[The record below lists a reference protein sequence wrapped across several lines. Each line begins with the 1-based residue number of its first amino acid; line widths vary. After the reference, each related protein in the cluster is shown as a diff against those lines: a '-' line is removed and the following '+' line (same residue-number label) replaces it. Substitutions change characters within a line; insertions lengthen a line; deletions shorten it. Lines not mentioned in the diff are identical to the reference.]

1 MNKEKVILINT
12 IDRVKR
18 FTQKVSVMDAEV
30 DIVSGRYIVDAKSIM
45 GIFSLDILKPLT
57 VIIHSEDEE
66 EINKFNEIMEEFKVD
81 DKS

>member
-18 FTQKVSVMDAEV
+18 FTQKVSVLDAEV

-66 EINKFNEIMEEFKVD
+66 EINKFNEIMEDFIQ
-81 DKS
+81 

>member
-12 IDRVKR
+12 IERVKR
-18 FTQKVSVMDAEV
+18 FTQQVSSLDTDV

-45 GIFSLDILKPLT
+45 GVFSLDILKPLT

-66 EINKFNEIMEEFKVD
+66 EINKFNEIMEEFIQ
-81 DKS
+81 

>member
-18 FTQKVSVMDAEV
+18 FTQKVSVLDAEV

-66 EINKFNEIMEEFKVD
+66 EISKFNEIMKEFEV
-81 DKS
+81 

>member
-12 IDRVKR
+12 IERVKR
-18 FTQKVSVMDAEV
+18 FTQQVSSLDTDV

-45 GIFSLDILKPLT
+45 GVFSLDILKPLT

-66 EINKFNEIMEEFKVD
+66 EINKFNEIMEEFLWEK
-81 DKS
+81 

>member
-18 FTQKVSVMDAEV
+18 FTQKVSVLDAEV

-66 EINKFNEIMEEFKVD
+66 EISKFNEIMEEFEV
-81 DKS
+81 

>member
-18 FTQKVSVMDAEV
+18 FTQKVSVLDAEV

-66 EINKFNEIMEEFKVD
+66 EINKFNEIMEEFIQ
-81 DKS
+81 

>member
-18 FTQKVSVMDAEV
+18 FTQKVSVLDAEV

-66 EINKFNEIMEEFKVD
+66 EINKFNEIMEEFLWEK
-81 DKS
+81 

>member
-18 FTQKVSVMDAEV
+18 FTQKVSVLDAEV

-66 EINKFNEIMEEFKVD
+66 EISKFNEIMEEFMQ
-81 DKS
+81 